1 METTNTKEIIENLD
15 KKTKDVIVTILKNQL
30 DFNKE
35 LNEKYD
41 CEKGLKYAIDIIKE
55 L

>member
-1 METTNTKEIIENLD
+1 MNEKSTKDIISNLD
-15 KKTKDVIVTILKNQL
+15 QETKTMIVTILSNQL
-30 DFNKE
+30 EFNKE